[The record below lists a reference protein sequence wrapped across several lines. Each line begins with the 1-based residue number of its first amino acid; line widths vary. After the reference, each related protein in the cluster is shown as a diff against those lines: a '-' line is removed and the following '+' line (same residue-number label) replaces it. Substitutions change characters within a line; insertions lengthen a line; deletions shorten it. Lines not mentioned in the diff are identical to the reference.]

1 VNGTAI
7 LSTETDTFDPF
18 AIGNDD
24 LINIGTSG
32 SLEDSSNTFLLF
44 FTFLLFY
51 FFTFFLLFYFFTF
64 LL

>member
-44 FTFLLFY
+44 Y